1 MAEETVH
8 KHLSVS
14 NKFMFLGTNDIP
26 QLFIGNLRPTA
37 LLVSLEKLKNEKGNR
52 SPALKKKKK
61 GLKDTENFR
70 TGK

>member
-37 LLVSLEKLKNEKGNR
+37 LLVSSEKL
-52 SPALKKKKK
+52 
-61 GLKDTENFR
+61 
-70 TGK
+70 